1 MVLKDRTS
9 KAQIFT
15 VMAVVLMLALIGTAG
30 IILDTTTTLQK
41 APETT
46 GSTTPEIAKIGSD
59 TQQAVQQLIVLANY
73 NTSCTRCNVKRK
85 VDSDIEPVLNNMYS
99 TQEKEVSITNISV
112 RTGKIIKYNKSS
124 GGSDVITTNGSQI
137 VGGIMFTPKD
147 VPDTNNVN
155 NAMKIEIGGTESSEE
170 ININVFNSSYNKE
183 KINITVK
190 NRTATQK
197 EFTISPNQYNTIDI
211 GTGTVND
218 VKVYAESDFY
228 TPQSDNIT
236 EVEIKTQSANG
247 VNPTL
252 IAEEFNRTASK
263 TVESSI
269 WSVKYDI
276 KVEGK
281 YGYIKQT
288 NTVHHGGRN

>member
-1 MVLKDRTS
+1 MVLKDRS
-9 KAQIFT
+9 SEAQIFT
-15 VMAVVLMLALIGTAG
+15 VMAVVLMLALVGATG
-30 IILDTTTTLQK
+30 IILDATETLQET
-41 APETT
+41 PETT
-46 GSTTPEIAKIGSD
+46 SSTTPEVAKIGTD
-59 TQQAVQQLIVLANY
+59 TRQAVQQLIVLANY
-73 NTSCTRCNVKRK
+73 NTSCTRCNVKSGI
-85 VDSDIEPVLNNMYS
+85 DNNIEPTLNNMYS
-99 TQEKEVSITNISV
+99 TQETEVSITDINV
-112 RTGKIIKYNKSS
+112 KTGKIIKYNKSS

-137 VGGIMFTPKD
+137 VGGIMFTRKN

-155 NAMKIEIGGTESSEE
+155 NAMKIEIGGTGSSEE

-236 EVEIKTQSANG
+236 EVEIKTQPASN
-247 VNPTL
+247 VNTTL
-252 IAEEFNRTASK
+252 IAEEFDRTASK

-269 WSVKYDI
+269 WSVEYDI
-276 KVEGK
+276 MIEGK

-288 NTVHHGGRN
+288 NTAYHGGRN